1 MTPDETFMRMAIDVA
16 KIGQSQTSPNPL
28 VGAVVVRDGIVV
40 GQGAHLRAGGPH
52 AEVHALSM
60 AGEAAQGSTIY
71 VTLEPCN
78 HYGRTPPCT
87 QAILQAGVK
96 RVVVASADHDPRTKN
111 LGIAHLREAGLDVT
125 VGVLE
130 QEAKRLNRS
139 FFHRVDTGLPWVLY
153 KSAMTLSGHT
163 AADSGHSQY
172 VTGEKARQQVQALR
186 RCHPAIAVGI
196 DTALADDPRLT
207 IRDETGSAHGMLQ
220 PVRIVFDSQLRLP
233 VHAKMLQEPGKTV
246 VFTTERARET
256 AVQKVAQLASQGDV
270 EIVATDER
278 DGHVNLRQ
286 AFSHVAVRGW
296 NSVLLEGG
304 PTLAAACFA
313 EQLVDEV
320 AMYIAPALLVSGKP
334 ALAGPGTKHMREA
347 ITLNSVEVE
356 QVGDDWRFT
365 GLVDYTS
372 ATNES

>member
-1 MTPDETFMRMAIDVA
+1 MTPDEMFMRMAIDVA
-16 KIGQSQTSPNPL
+16 KIGQAQTSPNPL

-52 AEVHALSM
+52 AEVHALRM

-78 HYGRTPPCT
+78 HHGRTPPCT
-87 QAILQAGVK
+87 EAILRAGVR
-96 RVVVASADHDPRTKN
+96 RVVVASVDHDPRTKN
-111 LGIAHLREAGLDVT
+111 LGIAHLQEAGLDVT
-125 VGVLE
+125 VGVLAK
-130 QEAKRLNRS
+130 EARRLNRS
-139 FFHRVDTGLPWVLY
+139 FFHRVDTGLPWVVY

-172 VTGEKARQQVQALR
+172 VTGEQARRQVQALR

-207 IRDETGSAHGMLQ
+207 VRDEAGSAHGILQ

-233 VHAKMLQEPGKTV
+233 VGAQMLREPGKTV
-246 VFTTERARET
+246 VFTTEQAQDN
-256 AVQKVAQLASQGDV
+256 AGQKVAQLAAQGDV
-270 EIVATDER
+270 EIVATDQQ

-286 AFSHVAVRGW
+286 ALSHVAAAGW

-304 PTLAAACFA
+304 PTLAAACFR
-313 EQLVDEV
+313 ERLVHEV
-320 AMYIAPALLVSGKP
+320 AIYVAPTLLLSGKP
-334 ALAGPGTKHMREA
+334 VLSGHATKHMREA
-347 ITLNSVEVE
+347 IALHSVEVE

-365 GLVDYTS
+365 GLVDYPS
-372 ATNES
+372 ATSE